1 MVEKDHIE
9 VYLDRMDSSIQ
20 DKLWFLDKVITKT
33 TGILDYGCADGSLL
47 KAIRTGEVLT
57 SSQKSFIPDWYE
69 LIGYDNSP
77 DMMARAKE
85 NTKGLNISFV
95 EAPHEVALHNSCIV
109 LSSVLHEIFSYQ
121 PKDEAI
127 WELQSIFDLGAKYIV
142 IRDMGTTIQDNELAT
157 TEWERCVRL
166 DEEYSQEPSLL
177 PSFEAEWGSIAYMKN
192 LLHYFL
198 KKPYRENWENELKE
212 NYFAVSSKDLLSCFG
227 RKDYDVVY
235 YESYT
240 LPHIGLRA
248 YEEYVLRLQYPT
260 HYKILYKRHDT

>member
-1 MVEKDHIE
+1 MVKDNHIDE
-9 VYLDRMDSSIQ
+9 YLNRMDSSIQ

-33 TGILDYGCADGSLL
+33 TGILDYGCADGTLL
-47 KAIRTGEVLT
+47 KEIRTGVMLT
-57 SSQKSFIPDWYE
+57 PSQRVFTPNWYD

-85 NTKGLNISFV
+85 NTKGLDISFI
-95 EAPHEVALHNSCIV
+95 EAPHEALLHNSCIV

-121 PKDEAI
+121 PEDEAI
-127 WELQSIFDLGAKYIV
+127 WELQSIFDLGAKYIA
-142 IRDMGTTIQDNELAT
+142 IRDMGTTVQDNDLAP

-166 DEEYSQEPSLL
+166 DEEHSSEPSLL

-198 KKPYRENWENELKE
+198 KKPYGENWENELKE
-212 NYFAVSSKDLLSCFG
+212 NYFAVSPKDLLSCFE
-227 RKDYDVVY
+227 RRDYDVVY

-248 YEEYVLRLQYPT
+248 HEEYGLSLPYPT
-260 HYKILYKRHDT
+260 HYKILYKRHDA